1 MTKIR
6 SILTLMAALFI
17 LMTSV
22 EAQRA
27 KQVAARDYFPLRV
40 GDSWKYRMTEGDT
53 EYTVKVLSA
62 EKQADGTTLY
72 LLEKQA
78 GVVIRD
84 WYSKTNGWVLMHR
97 EAYAGQEGL
106 DIKYEPPKQ
115 YLKNPLVA
123 GEKWNW
129 KGKSI
134 TQTDVEEH
142 NEVIGIEVVKV
153 PAGTFRAMKI
163 VSRGSNGEAIIQKT
177 YWYADGVGLV
187 KSTSEG
193 GQLKNGWELVDYSF
207 KKTGAK
213 R

>member
-6 SILTLMAALFI
+6 SILTLMSAFLI
-17 LMTSV
+17 LTTSV
-22 EAQRA
+22 AAQRA
-27 KQVAARDYFPLRV
+27 KPVAAQDYFPLRV
-40 GDSWKYRMTEGDT
+40 GDSWKYRMTDGDT

-62 EKQADGTTLY
+62 EKQLDGTLLY

-78 GVVIRD
+78 GLIIHD
-84 WYSKTNGWVLMHR
+84 WYSKTQGWVLMHR
-97 EAYAGQEGL
+97 EAYVGQEGL
-106 DIKYEPPKQ
+106 EIKYELPRQ

-134 TQTDVEEH
+134 VQAEVEER
-142 NEVIGIEVVKV
+142 NEVTGTEVVKV
-153 PAGTFRAMKI
+153 PAGTFSAMKV
-163 VSRGSNGEAIIQKT
+163 VSLVSESTGVMTKT

-187 KSTSEG
+187 KSTTEG
-193 GQLKNGWELVDYSF
+193 GQIKYGWELVDYSF
-207 KKTGAK
+207 KKTDAK